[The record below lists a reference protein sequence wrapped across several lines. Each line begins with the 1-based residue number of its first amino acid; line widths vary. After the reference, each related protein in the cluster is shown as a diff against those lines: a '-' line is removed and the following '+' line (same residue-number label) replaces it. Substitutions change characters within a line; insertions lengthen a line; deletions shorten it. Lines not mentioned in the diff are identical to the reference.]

1 LNEFKQDYINRVSS
15 DMNSNFFKIIPLAI
29 VASLQLNSAAQALSF
44 SSNHVDLND
53 RQISNKSNKTNS
65 AIAQNISV
73 GFAIGIA
80 VKVLDRTVSVAET
93 VAKTIPVNVPS
104 EYREIVLPK
113 LRQAQQSMSRAQ
125 SLARTGNNVQVAAAI
140 STAIGFMG
148 DAAASAKADAGSVQ
162 VITGA
167 MVKANEALSIARSN
181 T

>member
-1 LNEFKQDYINRVSS
+1 
-15 DMNSNFFKIIPLAI
+15 MNSNFFKIIPLWM
-29 VASLQLNSAAQALSF
+29 VMSLQLHSSAQALSF

-53 RQISNKSNKTNS
+53 RQISNKGNKANS
-65 AIAQNISV
+65 TIAQNISV

-104 EYREIVLPK
+104 EYRDIVLPK

-125 SLARTGNNVQVAAAI
+125 SLAQTGNNVQVAAAI

-148 DAAASAKADAGSVQ
+148 DAAASARADAGSVQ
-162 VITGA
+162 AITGA
-167 MVKANEALSIARSN
+167 MVKANQALSIAQSK

>member
-1 LNEFKQDYINRVSS
+1 
-15 DMNSNFFKIIPLAI
+15 MNSDLFKIIPLAI
-29 VASLQLNSAAQALSF
+29 VASLQLNSSAQALSF
-44 SSNHVDLND
+44 SSNRVDLNA

-104 EYREIVLPK
+104 EYRDLVLPK
-113 LRQAQQSMSRAQ
+113 LRAAQQSMSRAQ
-125 SLARTGNNVQVAAAI
+125 SFARTGNNVQVAAAI

-148 DAAASAKADAGSVQ
+148 DAAASARADAGSVQ
-162 VITGA
+162 AITGA
-167 MVKANEALSIARSN
+167 MVKASEALSIARSGSTALN
-181 T
+181 

>member
-1 LNEFKQDYINRVSS
+1 MDRVSIE
-15 DMNSNFFKIIPLAI
+15 MKTNLFRIIPLGI
-29 VASLQLNSAAQALSF
+29 VVSLQLNSAAQAFSF
-44 SSNHVDLND
+44 SANPVNLSD
-53 RQISNKSNKTNS
+53 RQISNKGNKTDS
-65 AIAQNISV
+65 KIAQNISV

-104 EYREIVLPK
+104 EYRDLVLPK

-125 SLARTGNNVQVAAAI
+125 SLARTGNNIQVAAAI

-148 DAAASAKADAGSVQ
+148 DAAASARADAGSVQ
-162 VITGA
+162 AITGA
-167 MVKANEALSIARSN
+167 MVKANEALSIAQSK

>member
-1 LNEFKQDYINRVSS
+1 
-15 DMNSNFFKIIPLAI
+15 MNSNLFKIIPLGI
-29 VASLQLNSAAQALSF
+29 VVSLQLNSAAQALSF
-44 SSNHVDLND
+44 SSNRVDLND
-53 RQISNKSNKTNS
+53 RQISNQGNKANYT
-65 AIAQNISV
+65 IAQNISV

-104 EYREIVLPK
+104 EYRDIVLPK
-113 LRQAQQSMSRAQ
+113 LRAAQQSMSRAQ
-125 SLARTGNNVQVAAAI
+125 SLARTGNNIQVAAAI

-167 MVKANEALSIARSN
+167 MIKANEALTIARSK